1 MPWRIVKG
9 GLTPHPMQTR
19 HYLPRKVEPEALDS
33 LAADDPAARRSRRD
47 LRRLHHAMGTL
58 GILMRALDSEIGT
71 RPLRMLELGAG
82 DGSLALRLARKRA
95 TQWPPVSLTLLDR
108 QTLVDDETLQGLRLA
123 GWSPAIATADVFD
136 WLDRPQSAPWDMVI
150 ANLFVHH
157 FLPLDLARLLH
168 AISSSTSRF
177 FCCEP
182 RRGAVALAG
191 SHAIGLLGAGAITRE
206 DAVLSVHAGFREQEL
221 TAAWPKAPGWRL
233 REYSAGLFS
242 HCFLAVRE

>member
-1 MPWRIVKG
+1 ME
-9 GLTPHPMQTR
+9 TR

-33 LAADDPAARRSRRD
+33 LDAGDPAAQRSRRD

-58 GILMRALDSEIGT
+58 SILTRALDKQIGT

-82 DGSLALRLARKRA
+82 DGSLALRLARRRA

-108 QTLVDDETLQGLRLA
+108 QNLVDDETLQGMRLA

-136 WLDRPQSAPWDMVI
+136 WLNRPQAAPWDMVV

-157 FLPLDLARLLH
+157 FRPGDLARLLH
-168 AISSSTSRF
+168 AISASSSLF

-182 RRGAVALAG
+182 RRGTLALAG
-191 SHAIGLLGAGAITRE
+191 SHALGLLGAGAITRE
-206 DAVLSVHAGFREQEL
+206 DAVLSVHAGFRDKEL
-221 TAAWPKAPGWRL
+221 TAAWPTAAGWRL
-233 REYSAGLFS
+233 REYAAGLFS